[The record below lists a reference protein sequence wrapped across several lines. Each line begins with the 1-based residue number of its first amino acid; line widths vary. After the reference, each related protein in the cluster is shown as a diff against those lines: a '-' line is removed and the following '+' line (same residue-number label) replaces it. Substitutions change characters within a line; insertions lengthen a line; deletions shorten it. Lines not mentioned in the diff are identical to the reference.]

1 MNDQDRICSSH
12 FVREISLGPTRRIG
26 TEENVWPYLKELTC
40 VVNVFYLISL
50 ILDREKES
58 WSHIRMTFNHAL

>member
-1 MNDQDRICSSH
+1 MNDQDRICYSH

-26 TEENVWPYLKELTC
+26 IEENAWPCLKELTC

-50 ILDREKES
+50 ILDREKRVD
-58 WSHIRMTFNHAL
+58 HTKG